1 MTEERLSRKNVALS
15 RINEILAKIDEVC
28 DDARMA
34 GVEKVRRIKE
44 RGCERPRAAKG
55 AKRKLRV
62 ARAIS
67 QWTSAR
73 PSGRPSSSQILY
85 ARARMRCSRSRLFLP
100 VTREGTVLWYLG

>member
-62 ARAIS
+62 APIPKLLGAYAES
-67 QWTSAR
+67 QRRPGAVSAGCAFR
-73 PSGRPSSSQILY
+73 
-85 ARARMRCSRSRLFLP
+85 
-100 VTREGTVLWYLG
+100 VLVLAN

>member
-44 RGCERPRAAKG
+44 EVANARGQ
-55 AKRKLRV
+55 LRV
-62 ARAIS
+62 LS
-67 QWTSAR
+67 
-73 PSGRPSSSQILY
+73 
-85 ARARMRCSRSRLFLP
+85 
-100 VTREGTVLWYLG
+100 EN

>member
-44 RGCERPRAAKG
+44 EVANAREQ
-55 AKRKLRV
+55 LRV
-62 ARAIS
+62 LSENWEWRQS
-67 QWTSAR
+67 QNS
-73 PSGRPSSSQILY
+73 
-85 ARARMRCSRSRLFLP
+85 
-100 VTREGTVLWYLG
+100 

>member
-44 RGCERPRAAKG
+44 E
-55 AKRKLRV
+55 V
-62 ARAIS
+62 AN
-67 QWTSAR
+67 AR
-73 PSGRPSSSQILY
+73 EQL
-85 ARARMRCSRSRLFLP
+85 
-100 VTREGTVLWYLG
+100 TVLSEN

>member
-44 RGCERPRAAKG
+44 EVANAREQLTG

-62 ARAIS
+62 APIPKLLGAYAES
-67 QWTSAR
+67 QRRPGAVSAGCAFR
-73 PSGRPSSSQILY
+73 
-85 ARARMRCSRSRLFLP
+85 
-100 VTREGTVLWYLG
+100 VLVLAN

>member
-44 RGCERPRAAKG
+44 EVANAREQ
-55 AKRKLRV
+55 LRV
-62 ARAIS
+62 LS
-67 QWTSAR
+67 
-73 PSGRPSSSQILY
+73 
-85 ARARMRCSRSRLFLP
+85 
-100 VTREGTVLWYLG
+100 EN

>member
-44 RGCERPRAAKG
+44 E
-55 AKRKLRV
+55 V
-62 ARAIS
+62 AN
-67 QWTSAR
+67 AR
-73 PSGRPSSSQILY
+73 EQLTMLS
-85 ARARMRCSRSRLFLP
+85 
-100 VTREGTVLWYLG
+100 EN

>member
-44 RGCERPRAAKG
+44 E
-55 AKRKLRV
+55 V
-62 ARAIS
+62 ANAREQLTMLSENWEWRQS
-67 QWTSAR
+67 QNS
-73 PSGRPSSSQILY
+73 
-85 ARARMRCSRSRLFLP
+85 
-100 VTREGTVLWYLG
+100 